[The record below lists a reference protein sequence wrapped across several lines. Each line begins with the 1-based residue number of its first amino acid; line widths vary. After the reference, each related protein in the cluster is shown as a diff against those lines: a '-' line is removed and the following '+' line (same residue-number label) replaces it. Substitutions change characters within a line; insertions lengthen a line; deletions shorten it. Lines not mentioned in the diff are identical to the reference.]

1 MEPFPS
7 GDRIPLPRNMIENS
21 MFEEEPDVVD
31 LAKESCLHPLEP
43 DEAEY
48 EPRSSRLLVRGLGD
62 HEMDEDEEDYESS
75 SAKLLGMSF
84 MNRSAGLRNNTI
96 GYRQNLDGSC
106 SAPSVRTTVI
116 CAVVLVIAVSVIMAI
131 YLLPKC
137 TFTKEGCHSKNHTA
151 EDIYPLATNG
161 KPFPWAQFR
170 LPSSVV
176 PIHYNIV
183 LQPNLTTA
191 MFTGSVQITVKAVVA
206 TSHVI
211 LHSSKL
217 NITKAT
223 LASSGSSHL
232 RAVEILEYPLNDQI
246 AVVAPEALLAGQE
259 YNISMEY
266 FANLSDSYYGFYKI
280 SYKHNSSMAG
290 WLAATQF
297 EPLAA
302 RSAFPCFDEPA
313 FKATFQIKVKR
324 EKHHSALSNMPKK
337 ATNPLA
343 DGLVEDEFFVSLK
356 MSTYLVAVIVGNLAN
371 ISKETNKVLVS
382 VYAVPEKSEHTEYA
396 LDTTVKLLDFYE
408 KYFNITYPLPKLDM
422 VALPDFQSAAMENW
436 GLITFQETTLLHDEK
451 TSSAMDKKKV
461 TRVIAHELAHQ
472 WLGNLVTMKWWNDW
486 WLNEGFATFI
496 ENFAMKQ
503 AFSDL
508 YTDDSFLDLRFRT
521 MGKDSMNSS
530 HAVFLA
536 VKSSEEIEEMFDA
549 ISYVKGASLLLMLQN
564 FLHND
569 IFQAG
574 IQLYLQDHSYGSA
587 SSNDL
592 WDNMNE
598 LTNGTADIKKIMKT
612 WTMQKGF
619 PLVTVRREGKRIHL
633 HQEKYVHN
641 LESENQST
649 HSSYLW
655 HIPLSYKISNGS
667 SFLPFY
673 TYLLNQTSDVIDL
686 PSETEWVKFNIEAN
700 DYYIVQY
707 AEDDWDSLIHL
718 LEREHTALS
727 SRDRANLIH
736 DIFNLAGLGRVSL
749 AKAFKLID
757 YIVKENST
765 APIVQALYQMS
776 RIFNLVEKRRMEDLA
791 SKVLCRIEKLLGE
804 KMKHQPWTNSGTP
817 SEQELQSSLLTFACS
832 YGLGDCSTTAV
843 ELFNKWKNSNGT
855 ESLSA
860 DVMKIIFT
868 AGAKTDIGWDF
879 LWNMYHSLVSEP
891 EKLKILEA
899 LASSDD
905 VKRLTRLMQ
914 TSLEGITIRS
924 QDLPTVIK
932 TASQNL
938 AGHLLAWDFVKQNW
952 DQLIKKFH
960 RGSYTMQNIVMS
972 TTCQFSTPE
981 HLLEVKTFF
990 ESKSE
995 ETAQLRYVQE
1005 AIETIQL
1012 NIQWMTNNLAQLDKL
1027 L

>member
-1 MEPFPS
+1 MESFPS
-7 GDRIPLPRNMIENS
+7 EDRIPLPRNMIENS

-31 LAKESCLHPLEP
+31 LAKEPCLHPLEP

-84 MNRSAGLRNNTI
+84 MNRSTGLRNSTV

-106 SAPSVRTTVI
+106 CAPSVRTTVI

-131 YLLPKC
+131 SLIPKC
-137 TFTKEGCHSKNHTA
+137 TFTKEGCHNKNHTA
-151 EDIYPLATNG
+151 EDVYPLATNG

-176 PIHYNIV
+176 PIHYSVV
-183 LQPNLTTA
+183 LQPNLTTT
-191 MFTGSVQITVKAVVA
+191 MFTGSVQITVKAIQA
-206 TSHVI
+206 TGHVI

-223 LASSGSSHL
+223 LASSGSS
-232 RAVEILEYPLNDQI
+232 RQRPVEILEYPLNDQI
-246 AVVAPEALLAGQE
+246 AVLAPEALIAGRE
-259 YNISMEY
+259 YNINMEY
-266 FANLSDSYYGFYKI
+266 FSNLSDNYYGFYKI
-280 SYKHNSSMAG
+280 AFKDSSSMAG
-290 WLAATQF
+290 QLAATQF

-324 EKHHSALSNMPKK
+324 EKDHFALSNMPKK

-343 DGLVEDEFFVSLK
+343 DGLVEDEFIVSLK

-371 ISKETNKVLVS
+371 ITKETNKVLVS
-382 VYAVPEKSEHTEYA
+382 VYAVPEKSGHTEYA
-396 LDTTVKLLDFYE
+396 LDTALKLIEFYQ
-408 KYFNITYPLPKLDM
+408 KYFNITYPLQKLDM

-436 GLITFQETTLLHDEK
+436 GLITFQEATLLHDNK

-472 WLGNLVTMKWWNDW
+472 WFGNLVTMKWWSDW
-486 WLNEGFATFI
+486 WLNEGFATFM

-503 AFSDL
+503 IFSDL
-508 YTDDSFLDLRFRT
+508 YTDDSFLDLRFRI
-521 MGKDSMNSS
+521 MNKDFMNSS
-530 HAVFLA
+530 HAVSLA
-536 VKSSEEIEEMFDA
+536 VESSEEIEEMFDA

-569 IFQAG
+569 VFQAG
-574 IQLYLQDHSYGSA
+574 IQIYLHDHIYGSTC
-587 SSNDL
+587 SDDL
-592 WDNMNE
+592 WDSMNQI
-598 LTNGTADIKKIMKT
+598 TNGTVDIKKIMKT
-612 WTMQKGF
+612 WTVQKGF
-619 PLVTVRREGKRIHL
+619 PLVTVRREGKQIHL

-641 LESENQST
+641 LESENQSIY
-649 HSSYLW
+649 SSYLW
-655 HIPLSYKISNGS
+655 HIPLSYKTSNGS
-667 SFLPFY
+667 SFFAFE
-673 TYLLNQTSDVIDL
+673 TYLLNQSSGVIDL
-686 PSETEWVKFNIEAN
+686 PGKTEWVKFNIEAN
-700 DYYIVQY
+700 GYYLVQY
-707 AEDDWDSLIHL
+707 ADDDWDSLIHL
-718 LEREHTALS
+718 LERDHTALS
-727 SRDRANLIH
+727 SRDRADLIH
-736 DIFNLAGLGRVSL
+736 NIFNLAGMGKVRF
-749 AKAFKLID
+749 AKAFQLLD
-757 YIVKENST
+757 YIVKENDT

-776 RIFNLVEKRRMEDLA
+776 RIFNLVEKRRMQDLA
-791 SKVLCRIEKLLGE
+791 SRVLRRTEKLLGD
-804 KMKHQPWTNSGTP
+804 KIKQQTWTNSGTP
-817 SEQELQSSLLTFACS
+817 SEQELRSSLLSFACS

-843 ELFNKWKNSNGT
+843 ELFKKWKDSNGT

-868 AGAKTDIGWDF
+868 AGAKTNTGWDF
-879 LWNMYHSLVSEP
+879 LLSMYCSLVSEP
-891 EKLKILEA
+891 EKFKILEA
-899 LASSDD
+899 LASSED
-905 VKRLTRLMQ
+905 VRRLTWLMQ
-914 TSLEGITIRS
+914 TSLEGIIIRS
-924 QDLPTVIK
+924 QDLPIVIK
-932 TASQNL
+932 TASQSL

-952 DQLIKKFH
+952 DHLIKKFH
-960 RGSYTMQNIVMS
+960 RGSYTMQNIVIS
-972 TTCQFSTPE
+972 TTSQFSTQE
-981 HLLEVKTFF
+981 HLLEVETFF

-1012 NIQWMTNNLAQLDKL
+1012 NIHWMTNNLAQLKEL